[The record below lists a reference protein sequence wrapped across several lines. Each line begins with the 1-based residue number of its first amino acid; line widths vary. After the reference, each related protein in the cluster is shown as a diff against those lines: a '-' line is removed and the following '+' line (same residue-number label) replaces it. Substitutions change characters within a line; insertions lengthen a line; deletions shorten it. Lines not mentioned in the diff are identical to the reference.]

1 MFENFGMPCV
11 VSEMGFLFFSSLVEN
26 QGKMANIKRNRAIKA
41 LNDYIWTL
49 NHKCSSV
56 TQINREL
63 ILQYCRFMVMAE
75 EISQEIAVAQDDVK
89 ITALKNKIILY
100 KEYNKIAL
108 NLYKVLRFSEIKD
121 ELADY
126 GNPYTRILNE
136 AEKDC
141 DF

>member
-1 MFENFGMPCV
+1 
-11 VSEMGFLFFSSLVEN
+11 
-26 QGKMANIKRNRAIKA
+26 MANIKRNRAIRE

-49 NHKCSSV
+49 SHKCDSI

-75 EISQEIAVAQDDVK
+75 EVSQDIATQQDDMR
-89 ITALKNKIILY
+89 ITMLKNKIMLY

-136 AEKDC
+136 AEKDG

>member
-1 MFENFGMPCV
+1 
-11 VSEMGFLFFSSLVEN
+11 
-26 QGKMANIKRNRAIKA
+26 MANIKRNRAIKA

-63 ILQYCRFMVMAE
+63 ILQYCRVMVMAE
-75 EISQEIAVAQDDVK
+75 EISQEIAAAQDDVK

-136 AEKDC
+136 AEKDG

>member
-1 MFENFGMPCV
+1 
-11 VSEMGFLFFSSLVEN
+11 
-26 QGKMANIKRNRAIKA
+26 MANIKRNRAIKA

-49 NHKCSSV
+49 NHKC
-56 TQINREL
+56 NREL

-108 NLYKVLRFSEIKD
+108 NLYKVLRFREIKD

-136 AEKDC
+136 AEKDG

>member
-1 MFENFGMPCV
+1 
-11 VSEMGFLFFSSLVEN
+11 
-26 QGKMANIKRNRAIKA
+26 MANIKRNRAIKA

-89 ITALKNKIILY
+89 ITALK
-100 KEYNKIAL
+100 
-108 NLYKVLRFSEIKD
+108 IK
-121 ELADY
+121 LS
-126 GNPYTRILNE
+126 YTRNITKLR
-136 AEKDC
+136 
-141 DF
+141 

>member
-1 MFENFGMPCV
+1 
-11 VSEMGFLFFSSLVEN
+11 
-26 QGKMANIKRNRAIKA
+26 MANIKRNRAIKA

-75 EISQEIAVAQDDVK
+75 EISQEIAAAQDDVK

-121 ELADY
+121 ELAGY

-136 AEKDC
+136 AEKDG